1 MPALCL
7 LLMWLAQVLPV
18 KKPAQVLPASHIR
31 ARVALPQELCQATR
45 LRTSRFTVGAHL
57 MRDTDSNPN
66 SSAAG

>member
-31 ARVALPQELCQATR
+31 AKVALPQELCQATR
-45 LRTSRFTVGAHL
+45 LRTSKHTL
-57 MRDTDSNPN
+57 
-66 SSAAG
+66 